1 MEYASLMPDA
11 IIVGMPAWAYGDR
24 SWAGLALG
32 WIHKPVSLLL
42 KAPYG
47 DGQITVTTFKL
58 TAAAVQENAMAQAL
72 WQGVVTLAAAE

>member
-1 MEYASLMPDA
+1 MAAAWNGAASGCA
-11 IIVGMPAWAYGDR
+11 T
-24 SWAGLALG
+24 GLALG

-58 TAAAVQENAMAQAL
+58 SAAAVQENAMAQAL
-72 WQGVVTLAAAE
+72 MVGVVNLAAAE

>member
-1 MEYASLMPDA
+1 MPDA
-11 IIVGMPAWAYGDR
+11 IIVGTPAWAYGDR

-58 TAAAVQENAMAQAL
+58 SAAAVQENAMAQAL
-72 WQGVVTLAAAE
+72 MVGVVNLAAAE